1 MNLTKKGKIIISLG
15 ALAVVIGAGT
25 PLVVSKLAESSAV
38 KLTLLNNAGIMIEF
52 QDSRIYIDPID
63 LNEEYENLPAD
74 GILITHDHGDHYQP
88 DVIEMLQKEDTI
100 NVFPEIMEAEISLFD
115 GIGVVPE
122 ESLMI
127 GNITISTFYMYTGSS
142 HPQESNYT
150 SYIIDING
158 FTIFHAGD
166 SYNLYEYYD
175 LEGEIDVAML
185 PLGPGCQTMADAD
198 IISALS
204 RIQPTYFIPIHYAE
218 DADETFLST
227 YRTELNDYKVVHL
240 SYFSSHR
247 FWI

>member
-1 MNLTKKGKIIISLG
+1 
-15 ALAVVIGAGT
+15 
-25 PLVVSKLAESSAV
+25 
-38 KLTLLNNAGIMIEF
+38 
-52 QDSRIYIDPID
+52 
-63 LNEEYENLPAD
+63 
-74 GILITHDHGDHYQP
+74 
-88 DVIEMLQKEDTI
+88 
-100 NVFPEIMEAEISLFD
+100 
-115 GIGVVPE
+115 
-122 ESLMI
+122 MI
-127 GNITISTFYMYTGSS
+127 GNIKISTYYMYTGTS

-150 SYIIDING
+150 SYIVDING

-166 SYNLYEYYD
+166 SYNLDEYYN
-175 LEGEIDVAML
+175 LRGEIDVAML

-218 DADETFLST
+218 DADDTFLST